1 MGFLRS
7 STSPHV
13 NPCLLILLCNFIYN
27 LKTHVLVK
35 RHLTLRRHF
44 LLVGRRTVDGSQL
57 FPGDCDHEEG
67 GRISTKRLKRVN
79 DVSHDESSGKAVRR
93 WRVEYLKNFGQNKIK
108 IFKILMPLI
117 FFPKGAYTL

>member
-1 MGFLRS
+1 MNGVVKKSKVYVTKVSVLLHFQMYGAKSFMGFLRS

-93 WRVEYLKNFGQNKIK
+93 
-108 IFKILMPLI
+108 
-117 FFPKGAYTL
+117 